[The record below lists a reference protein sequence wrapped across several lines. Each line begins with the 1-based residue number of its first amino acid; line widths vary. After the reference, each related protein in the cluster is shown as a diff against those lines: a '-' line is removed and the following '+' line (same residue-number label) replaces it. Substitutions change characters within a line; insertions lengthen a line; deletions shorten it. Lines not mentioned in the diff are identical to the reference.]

1 MLNAQPTGTFI
12 SRRDNDDDGDSDDVR
27 DNRSY

>member
-12 SRRDNDDDGDSDDVR
+12 SRRHNDDDGDSDDVR